1 MKYQQWNIATRPEE
15 PYKAM
20 RERGVPILVAST
32 LCARGVGSVEEANEL
47 LSSSEK
53 QLQEP
58 LLMKDMDVAV
68 SRIREALDHG
78 EKIAVYGDYDVD
90 GITATCLL
98 THYLRS
104 QGGHVIYYIPNRLD
118 EGYGVNCGAV
128 DYLAEQ
134 GVDLVITVDC
144 GITAVHEVEYAREKG
159 VDFIITDHHECKE
172 EIPKALAVVDPHRKD
187 CPYPFKDLAGVGVAL
202 KLVMALG
209 GQENYRNL
217 FLEYADLAAVGT
229 VADVMQLLGENRTI
243 VRVGLS
249 HLKKTRRR
257 GLYSLM
263 MEAGTLNRSINSTTV
278 GYCLSPRINAAGRM
292 GQAAMAVDLLLT
304 DDQSRADLLAHEL
317 CELNR
322 ERQAVE
328 LEIFT
333 QCTQRLADK
342 EHVDCLVLE
351 DRDWHQGVVGIV
363 ASRLSEQFACPVFM
377 ICLQEDGKGKG
388 SCRSYGGFNLFCA
401 LEQCADLLEGYGGH
415 ALAAGFTIREENI
428 PAFRQ
433 RMEKI
438 VKEDTGG
445 EKMVSTLNIDGEIDD
460 IAVLTVEQVEA
471 LSMLEPYGAGN
482 PKPVFS
488 LSGVTVTC
496 MSDVGGGRHLKMR
509 ASRDGRTVDMIFF
522 SVTRAKSG
530 LAVGDKA
537 DVAFYPQI
545 NEYRGSRTVQLHLV
559 DLRPAFTPAQLD
571 DFALYKRFRSGGT
584 ITAQEAGQMIP
595 SRDEFAGLWRYLA
608 GRNGEVV
615 DTPVRLARRVAQ
627 EADLWESSLRTL
639 ICLDVMEELDLL
651 TVTQEEGGAL
661 RVKLQKRKGKGKV
674 NLFDAPL
681 IQKLQKMSE

>member
-428 PAFRQ
+428 PAFRA
-433 RMEKI
+433 RMETI

-460 IAVLTVEQVEA
+460 ISVLTVEQVEA

-571 DFALYKRFRSGGT
+571 DFALYKRFKSGGT